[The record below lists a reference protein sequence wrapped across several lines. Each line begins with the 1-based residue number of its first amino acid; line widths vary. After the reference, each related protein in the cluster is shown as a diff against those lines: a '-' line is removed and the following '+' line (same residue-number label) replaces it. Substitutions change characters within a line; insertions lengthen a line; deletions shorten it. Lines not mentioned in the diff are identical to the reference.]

1 MRSKEVKDLSLRP
14 QGRLQPDF
22 HIPGVAAAL
31 FAICLLVNVVGTMLM
46 TQNGISSDA
55 VIGSWTVLWILVGT
69 FLLFSLKI
77 ASQWEK
83 AVVLRLGKFHRLAG
97 PGSFWVFPIVDTLA
111 NWIDHRVMVTPFS
124 AEKTLTKDTVP
135 VDVDAVLFWVVWDA
149 EKAALEV
156 ADYRAAI
163 AWAAQTALREIIG
176 QSVLAD
182 ILVGRAKMDADLQK
196 IIDERTT
203 PWGITVQSVEIRDV
217 IIPPDL
223 EDAMSRQ
230 AQAERERQSRIIL
243 GESEEQIAASF
254 AEASKAYI
262 HNPTALHL
270 RAMNM
275 LFEGL
280 KEKGALV
287 IVPSSAIDTMNL
299 GGLSGMVSL
308 AQQNLPPEKENKG
321 ILPASHRDGDP
332 SPSPPLSRNYYNE
345 SLNYLPGTCAGRD
358 HFPHRLPASQTG
370 LPFGRPGHPGRGEYP
385 AGHQR
390 RGLPGLLAGLQPG
403 YDYRHPRVA
412 IHRPGSPA
420 PKSQRQVRLLSRRG
434 TRTLEQQ
441 GLCGVPPELQV

>member
-1 MRSKEVKDLSLRP
+1 MSTNPSSKDSNARLLFRQKPDL
-14 QGRLQPDF
+14 
-22 HIPGVAAAL
+22 HISGIAAFL
-31 FAICLLVNVVGTMLM
+31 FAVCLLAGIIGTTIITNNYPSNQVLPAIW
-46 TQNGISSDA
+46 TI
-55 VIGSWTVLWILVGT
+55 VWTLIGVY
-69 FLLFSLKI
+69 LLFSLKV

-83 AVVLRLGKFHRLAG
+83 AVVLRLGKFHKMAG
-97 PGSFWVFPIVDTLA
+97 PGFFWLIPIVDTLA

-156 ADYRAAI
+156 ADYKAAI

-182 ILVGRAKMDADLQK
+182 ILVGRDKMDAELQK

-203 PWGITVQSVEIRDV
+203 PWGVTVQSVEIRDV

-230 AQAERERQSRIIL
+230 AQAERERQARVIL
-243 GESEEQIAASF
+243 GESEQQIAASF

-262 HNPTALHL
+262 DNPTALHL

-287 IVPSSAIDTMNL
+287 IVPSSAVDTMNL
-299 GGLSGMVSL
+299 GGLSGIVSL
-308 AQQNLPPEKENKG
+308 AQQNLPKVEK
-321 ILPASHRDGDP
+321 D
-332 SPSPPLSRNYYNE
+332 
-345 SLNYLPGTCAGRD
+345 
-358 HFPHRLPASQTG
+358 
-370 LPFGRPGHPGRGEYP
+370 
-385 AGHQR
+385 
-390 RGLPGLLAGLQPG
+390 
-403 YDYRHPRVA
+403 
-412 IHRPGSPA
+412 
-420 PKSQRQVRLLSRRG
+420 
-434 TRTLEQQ
+434 
-441 GLCGVPPELQV
+441 